1 MPYENEHACR
11 LEDPDK
17 YDNFRRQN
25 GDIEIDGKY
34 ADAIYGEI
42 DGDWELQA
50 VRFPVEDFTEN
61 EARQWCQNHD
71 SIAFEPAVE
80 NSLQEDEANHEHI
93 SREDIEEIMGI
104 LGGHFREMF
113 DSITDAYR
121 TAEDDEEF
129 AAMLDSILDSTT
141 ENIRD
146 ALEGNGNEEQQDAAE
161 LLAKQYEELSA
172 QDIKDIIEKAIENE
186 GKEEVSYTLSHH
198 WWKTHSMK
206 RSPIKEHWDLFI
218 DDQQFVLDENP
229 IENKEVTGGSR
240 SPLPIKHLGTIG
252 PNYIKPG
259 DAGNPTDNTPCWIEQ
274 VASGT
279 AKIIRDEG
287 KIKEYTLQGDVNKRI
302 HLKEQDDEW
311 HLKDITNKEK
321 QLNEHKLAAKTIK
334 IDLMERNEMG
344 DLEVSGV
351 ILGSGV
357 WNNYYWPEEVI
368 KNDISEEDIRAA
380 SIDVGKTHD
389 DKHEDV
395 GEVLEIEYDEEAE
408 GWWIRTLITN
418 EEAASLAET
427 IYEEGSLGWSVEV
440 TVYEDSLRN
449 IIEEIT
455 ELSAIVA
462 VDGPA
467 SQVSYIDMDEDE

>member
-344 DLEVSGV
+344 DLEIEGT
-351 ILGSGV
+351 ILGEGT
-357 WNNYYWPEEVI
+357 WNGYFWPENVI
-368 KNDISEEDIRAA
+368 KDLGEDTVRNLA
-380 SIDVGKTHD
+380 IDVGESHQ
-389 DKHEDV
+389 DKYEDV
-395 GEVLEIEYDEEAE
+395 GEVMEVKWHEEDR
-408 GWWIRTLITN
+408 GWWIRALITDD
-418 EEAASLAET
+418 EAIDLAESFET
-427 IYEEGSLGWSVEV
+427 PGWSVECV
-440 TVYEDSLRN
+440 VYEDSLRR

-455 ELSAIVA
+455 EMERVVLVPE
-462 VDGPA
+462 PA
-467 SQVSYIDMDEDE
+467 SQVSYVDEE